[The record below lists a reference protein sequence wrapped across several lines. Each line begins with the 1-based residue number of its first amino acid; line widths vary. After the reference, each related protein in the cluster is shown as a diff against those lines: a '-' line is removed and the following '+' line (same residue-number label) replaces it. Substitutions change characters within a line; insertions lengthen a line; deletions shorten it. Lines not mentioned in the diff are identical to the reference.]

1 MFRPTAIVLAAFA
14 VMGAVAATAVG
25 AEAQAAKGQ
34 PVVIANVALAPHGQV
49 SNIVSAPIPMQNYCG
64 LVLDG
69 VIRGDGTTGQFMVEQ
84 TADPSEEGMW
94 FAVGSRTSFM
104 APRPNVSDPYTTF
117 HTAVLPV
124 TRSFVRVTVEVNH
137 GIDPA
142 PRIGLKIIAT
152 PEPCGLFP

>member
-14 VMGAVAATAVG
+14 VMGAVAATTLG

-69 VIRGDGTTGQFMVEQ
+69 VIRGDRTTGQFTIEQ
-84 TADPSEEGMW
+84 SADSSDDALW
-94 FAVGSRTSFM
+94 FPVGSRTGFS
-104 APRPNVSDPYTTF
+104 APSNVDPYTTF

-142 PRIGLKIIAT
+142 PRIGMKILAT